1 MKQSTLTGT
10 QLHPSPAAK
19 PAVEV
24 SGVCFAYEEG
34 QVLDN
39 LSFTINSGEFVGIIG
54 ANGSGKST
62 LMRLMLGQLK
72 LQKGSI
78 RLLGEDICD
87 FQHWHDVGYI
97 SQRAAS
103 QASGF
108 PATVEEVVGINLYAQ
123 TGHSPFMGRRQRK
136 MVEQALES
144 VDMLKYRKR
153 LIGHLSGGQQQR
165 ALVARALVSRP
176 KILFLDEPLAGI
188 DQKSEDALYA
198 LLDTFHQRGDIT
210 LVMVA
215 HDIATLQKHASRLIR
230 LQ

>member
-1 MKQSTLTGT
+1 MNQTVLSRS
-10 QLHPSPAAK
+10 HPMGAPAIA
-19 PAVEV
+19 PVIEV

-39 LSFTINSGEFVGIIG
+39 LSFTVHGGEFVGIVG
-54 ANGSGKST
+54 PNGSGKST
-62 LMRLMLGQLK
+62 LMRLMLGQLP
-72 LQKGSI
+72 LQKGRI
-78 RLLGEDICD
+78 RLLGEDVAG
-87 FQHWHDVGYI
+87 FKHWHNIGYI

-103 QASGF
+103 QAAGF

-123 TGHSPFMGRRQRK
+123 TGRSPFMGRRQRQL
-136 MVEQALES
+136 VDRALES
-144 VDMLKYRKR
+144 VGMLAYKKR

-198 LLDTFHQRGDIT
+198 LLDTFHQKGDIT

-215 HDIATLQKHASRLIR
+215 HDIATLQKHASRLIH
-230 LQ
+230 L